1 VEEVAALPKLFT
13 DVEGAKLELGGVVC
27 GRLKEWFMVS
37 IGSWLPTDA
46 IVIVAKGIFR
56 MQICLISTV
65 SLQRCRMS
73 LLRSYVSSCQGLEFG
88 VQVLLFIA

>member
-46 IVIVAKGIFR
+46 SVIVAKVICSK
-56 MQICLISTV
+56 QICLSNYGQ
-65 SLQRCRMS
+65 SQRRK
-73 LLRSYVSSCQGLEFG
+73 VGSSSPVC
-88 VQVLLFIA
+88 